1 MLTEALPL
9 PAVPGASPRWPFW
22 GCGHHGEPL
31 GESPLC
37 LHIKPETPFCSL
49 HLLMG
54 TWEQNPACGAR
65 TGQEGEEGR
74 GREVQPWGHAELLGV
89 CSFPKPQDSSS
100 PSEAAPWDSPYPA
113 EMQI

>member
-31 GESPLC
+31 GASPPC
-37 LHIKPETPFCSL
+37 LHIKPETPINAWAWCTCCPGS
-49 HLLMG
+49 M
-54 TWEQNPACGAR
+54 
-65 TGQEGEEGR
+65 
-74 GREVQPWGHAELLGV
+74 PWGHAELLGV

-100 PSEAAPWDSPYPA
+100 PSEAAPWSSPYPA